1 MGEPWDQGR
10 CFLLREA
17 KKMDERHS
25 LDFFGAWHHQFRR
38 DLAGR
43 CFFFFFFFWG
53 GGSCGSHSQGGEVR
67 R

>member
-53 GGSCGSHSQGGEVR
+53 GGELR
-67 R
+67 